1 MRKSIG
7 KVIFLVLVLVVPVTV
22 RVSAAEGP
30 IEINRLI
37 SRSDRYDCRQVIVQG
52 EAIGEPM
59 NRSDGSCWINISDG
73 TNAIGIKFKE
83 EDAKAVAR
91 FGNYKQ
97 KGDVVR
103 VTGIFY
109 QASPEDGGEMDIHAQ
124 RAEVVQEGRPV
135 PETVSGTKIL
145 AAVLLAAAT
154 AFLVLLCRRKAVL

>member
-7 KVIFLVLVLVVPVTV
+7 KVIFLVLVLVVPATV
-22 RVSAAEGP
+22 RASAAGP

-37 SRSDRYDCRQVIVQG
+37 SLSDRYDRQQVVVQG

-73 TNAIGIKFKE
+73 TNAIGVKFKA
-83 EDAKAVAR
+83 EDAKAVTR

-135 PETVSGTKIL
+135 PETVSRTKIL
-145 AAVLLAAAT
+145 AAVFLTAAT
-154 AFLVLLCRRKAVL
+154 AFLFLLCRRKTVL